1 MNWVSIGSNPLSSAP
16 PGTNFS
22 EIWNSIQKFSLKKVY
37 LNANALFL
45 CIVCW
50 QWIFDLQI
58 RDEEQGELD
67 THLQSCFLD
76 VAGGAENTY
85 GKVNILLQSYISQ
98 TRMENFSLVSDQA
111 YVAQVG
117 SGTLMKYTQ
126 HSGPSFN
133 FIMSTCH
140 NRKSHCGDKMIRS
153 SYLHSGISYAGKMTS
168 SYWIISLLCFVLLG
182 LRYQFL
188 RICVMHLP

>member
-1 MNWVSIGSNPLSSAP
+1 M
-16 PGTNFS
+16 
-22 EIWNSIQKFSLKKVY
+22 Y
-37 LNANALFL
+37 LNANAPILYVL
-45 CIVCW
+45 CTDNEY
-50 QWIFDLQI
+50 FDLQI

-117 SGTLMKYTQ
+117 SGTLMKY
-126 HSGPSFN
+126 
-133 FIMSTCH
+133 
-140 NRKSHCGDKMIRS
+140 
-153 SYLHSGISYAGKMTS
+153 A
-168 SYWIISLLCFVLLG
+168 
-182 LRYQFL
+182 
-188 RICVMHLP
+188 